1 MVEGAEHSRICTV
14 TSGQDLTVFDCLAV
28 AVSERDKHNVN
39 LELHKEISVKL
50 KNLTSLI
57 VACWLVLVLGA
68 SSPVWGQQA
77 AGSITGT
84 VSDPSGSAIPNA
96 TITVRD
102 TDRGT
107 TWITKSG
114 SAGIYEFPVVS
125 TGTLVVT
132 AEAPGFNKESRNS
145 FVLSV
150 NQVARID
157 FKMRVGDVSATVNVV
172 DAPPLLQT
180 SSTEVGSV
188 IDANAVASLPL
199 ATRDTNEL
207 VLLVPGVVSPNIFAF
222 QSTQNTF
229 GTGRGYV
236 NGAREQD
243 NNSTLDGMDINQP
256 DNNDVA
262 YVPSPDAIENFNVI
276 TSNAP
281 ADYGNYIGGVIVE
294 TTKSGT
300 NHFHGTLY
308 EYIRN
313 TDLEANSWQDKA
325 NGSLLIQNSAG
336 AYVPSTVL
344 PRPTLQWN
352 NFGAAVGGPIVRN
365 KLFFFADETTE
376 INNTPRTAQTNSTIP
391 TPFLGGDF
399 SSLCTSQ
406 GATFVAGVCSNP
418 ALQLYSP
425 TYLTGPNAG
434 QVAPVGSRQAF
445 ANNQVPLSSTVAAA
459 MVASQPFTQQ
469 FENQVYYTS
478 GYVHSFQGDLKIDWQ
493 ASPKDHIMGRY
504 SQSYTISTITNGA
517 DVLSPNLTRT
527 YPLKNFVANYVR
539 TISPSLVNEVRA
551 GMQIFPANDQ
561 AYTNSTSANYPQE
574 FGLPGVQ
581 ESILPQMTFGYGQV
595 GNADNVE
602 VFHDTTIEAEDSITW
617 TRGKHS
623 VHAGFELY
631 HYIMNDIYS
640 GGNGSAGQFAF
651 TGQYT
656 GNGNV
661 PGTTTTIA
669 GNPFADFLLGLPQT
683 VLQGAPFHFDLRN
696 SLYAGFV
703 QDNWNP
709 TRNLTLNLGV
719 RYELTTARGDKD
731 AGENVNFK
739 LDSGTP
745 EIGTNYN
752 TYKGI
757 DNLQPRIGF
766 AWQPGWVPRMVIR
779 GAYDI
784 STYMEGNGVG
794 NMAIVNPPNTLLH
807 TEINQTGA
815 ALNYPVTT
823 LDQGYSAFSAV
834 CTPAQLVALAPNCL
848 SGITTHSTN
857 PNLQP
862 AVDQQFSLAVQQQFG
877 GNFTFNLGYVGNK
890 DDHMSD
896 IYIYNQKEINSVG
909 AVVPGPFLQDT
920 VNAGSQSRYNAS
932 DGISRYS
939 ALEATLAQKN
949 FHGLDYQFSYTWS
962 KCLANSLGYFGS
974 YGDEEGAGE
983 SQTSGTQQ
991 FFQNAYNPKGDYG
1004 RCTIDLAQ
1012 SFTGYAIYDLPFGR
1026 GKTFGGHVNTAV
1038 NEVIGGWKTA
1048 VDTIFHSGFGITPF
1062 AGAASFSD
1070 ENPLSASTLT
1080 GSFEARPNCVS
1091 GVKSSQPMQTVQ
1103 IGGSIG
1109 RTNLNPASVSEVA
1122 DVADGGTFGNCQ
1134 TGALRGPG
1142 LKTANLTLT
1151 KQFPITQQANVAFS
1165 AQFINLTN
1173 TPIFSVPAA
1182 YGSPYS
1188 SCYACNAVRTTGP
1201 QGGLSGTVGAFG
1213 LVDGSNPGRQI
1224 EFSLRVNY

>member
-1 MVEGAEHSRICTV
+1 M
-14 TSGQDLTVFDCLAV
+14 
-28 AVSERDKHNVN
+28 
-39 LELHKEISVKL
+39 KL
-50 KNLTSLI
+50 KNLTSII
-57 VACWLVLVLGA
+57 VATCLLVFVFGS
-68 SSPVWGQQA
+68 SSPAWGQQA

-84 VSDPSGSAIPNA
+84 VVDPSGSAIPNA
-96 TITVRD
+96 TVVVRD
-102 TDRGT
+102 VDRGT
-107 TWITKSG
+107 IWTTKTS
-114 SAGIYEFPVVS
+114 SAGIYEFPEVS
-125 TGTLVVT
+125 TGTVVVT
-132 AEAPGFNKESRNS
+132 VEAPGFSKEVRNS

-739 LDSGTP
+739 LDSGAP